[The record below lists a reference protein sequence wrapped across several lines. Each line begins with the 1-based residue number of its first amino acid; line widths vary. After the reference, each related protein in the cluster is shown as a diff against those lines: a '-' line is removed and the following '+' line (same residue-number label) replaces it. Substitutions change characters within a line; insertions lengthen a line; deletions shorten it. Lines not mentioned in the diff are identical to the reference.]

1 MTETE
6 VAMVTCAEADLVV
19 SACDVTFTTTT
30 AGLGTIAGAVYKPA
44 ALICPQLEPVQPV
57 PEMPQDTEA
66 FALPVTCA
74 ENCTEPD
81 GASLAEVGE
90 IVILTAGTTVT
101 VALADLLESAAD
113 VAISEKNGG
122 LGGAGGAVNSPEELT
137 VPQTLP
143 AQPIPEIFQVTPVFD
158 EPVTTALN
166 FCVPPA
172 PT

>member
-6 VAMVTCAEADLVV
+6 AAMVTCAEADLVV
-19 SACDVTFTTTT
+19 SACDVTLTTTT
-30 AGLGTIAGAVYKPA
+30 AGFGTIAGAVYKPA

-57 PEMPQDTEA
+57 PETPHDTEV

-74 ENCTEPD
+74 ENCTEAA

-101 VALADLLESAAD
+101 VALADLVGSATD
-113 VAISEKNGG
+113 VAVSEKNGG
-122 LGGAGGAVNSPEELT
+122 LGGATGAVNSPEELT
-137 VPQTLP
+137 VPQVLP

-158 EPVTTALN
+158 DPVTTALN
-166 FCVPPA
+166 FCVPLV

>member
-19 SACDVTFTTTT
+19 SACDVTLTVTT

-57 PEMPQDTEA
+57 PETPHDTEVL
-66 FALPVTCA
+66 ALPATCA
-74 ENCTEPD
+74 ENCTEAA
-81 GASLAEVGE
+81 GASLDEVGE

-101 VALADLLESAAD
+101 VAAADLVESATD
-113 VAISEKNGG
+113 VAITEKNGG
-122 LGGAGGAVNSPEELT
+122 FGGARGAVYSPEELT
-137 VPQTLP
+137 VPQILP
-143 AQPIPEIFQVTPVFD
+143 AQPTPEIAQVTPVFD
-158 EPVTTALN
+158 DPVTTALN
-166 FCVPPA
+166 FCVPPV